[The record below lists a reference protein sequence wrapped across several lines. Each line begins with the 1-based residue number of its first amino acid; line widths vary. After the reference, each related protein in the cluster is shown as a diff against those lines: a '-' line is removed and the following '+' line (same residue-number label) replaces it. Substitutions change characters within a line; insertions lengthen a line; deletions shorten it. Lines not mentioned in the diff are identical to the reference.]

1 MEQSTQRLKADEFRM
16 VAKTM
21 MGLEAELAK
30 ELQRIGAREIEEHRR
45 AVSFVGDL
53 GTLYK
58 ANYLLR
64 TALRILMPVHRF
76 TARNEQELYDGI
88 RTLDWSQWMGPDD
101 TLAVDCT
108 ANSELFHH
116 TYFLAQKTKDAVVD
130 QFREKHGRRPSVEK
144 ISPTLRINIHVN
156 EEDVSVSLDS
166 SGDSLHKRGYREDTG
181 RAPLNEVLA
190 AGMILLSGWDRRS
203 RFINPMCGSG
213 TLLIEAALLA
223 NNIPPGWFRESFG
236 FERWRNFDAALWA
249 TITESAINRISNE
262 QQEIIGSDISYNVL
276 RKARENIKLAKVDD
290 IVKTACQ
297 DFFETDPPPG
307 RGIVILNPPYGE
319 RMDQDDVTTFYKQIG
334 DTLKRRYSG
343 YQAWMITS
351 NPDALKSV
359 GLRPSRKIPLF
370 NGPLEC
376 RYVRYDLY
384 EGTKKIH
391 KLQQ

>member
-1 MEQSTQRLKADEFRM
+1 MQKQTDSSDFKM

-30 ELQRIGAREIEEHRR
+30 ELLRIGARDIEEHRR
-45 AVSFVGDL
+45 AVSFTGDA
-53 GTLYK
+53 GTMYK

-64 TALRILMPVHRF
+64 TALRILVPVHRF
-76 TARNEQELYDGI
+76 TAKSEQELYDGI
-88 RTLDWSQWMGPDD
+88 RALDWEQWMGPDD

-116 TYFLAQKTKDAVVD
+116 TYFLAQKTKDAIVD

-144 ISPTLRINIHVN
+144 FSPTLRINIHVN
-156 EEDVSVSLDS
+156 EDDISVSLDS

-190 AGMILLSGWDRRS
+190 AGLILLSGWDCRS

-223 NNIPPGWFRESFG
+223 NNIPSGWFRESFG
-236 FERWRNFDAALWA
+236 FERWRNFNADLWETIREAA
-249 TITESAINRISNE
+249 ISRIGNDT
-262 QQEIIGSDISYNVL
+262 QEILGSDISYNVL

-290 IVKTACQ
+290 IVKTTCE
-297 DFFETDPPPG
+297 DFFEAAPPNG
-307 RGIVILNPPYGE
+307 RGLVILNPPYGE
-319 RMDQDDVTTFYKQIG
+319 RMDQDDLTTFYKQIG
-334 DTLKRRYSG
+334 DTLKKRYAG

-351 NPDALKSV
+351 SPEALKSV

-391 KLQQ
+391 KLRQ